1 MEGIKKAREASAF
14 PSPDQV
20 RGEEPGHTSRPMDA
34 SDGLPTPRRYW
45 AIAAIVL
52 AISMAVLD
60 GAIAN
65 VALPAIARDLNAS
78 PAASIWIVNA
88 YQLAVVVS
96 ILPFASLG
104 DILGYRRVF
113 QAGLLVFTLASV
125 ACALSHSLVGLT
137 LARVLQ
143 GFGAAA
149 IMSVNAAL
157 VRFTYPHR
165 LLGRAIGINAL
176 VVAVASALGPPV
188 ASAILSAASWPWL
201 FAVNLPTGALALLIA
216 QWALPHT
223 ERSPHSFDLP
233 SALLNALTF
242 GLLIVGAESLSA
254 GTNLGALALAGGLVA
269 GTVLV
274 RRQLSR
280 ASPLVP
286 VDLLRIPAFAFSV
299 AASVCSF
306 SAQMLAFV
314 SLPFYFQNVL
324 GRDQVETGLLMTPWP
339 VAVAVMAPIA
349 GRLADRF
356 SAAVLCG
363 VGSVVLSAG
372 LTLLALLPV
381 QAPSDVIVCAMVLC
395 GVGFGFFQ
403 APNNRAMLGSAPRAR
418 SGGAGGMQATA
429 RLLGQTCGATLVAF
443 SFRASSSHGSTV
455 ALGLG
460 AGFAAAS
467 AVVSTLRHHRRVDVQ
482 PAR

>member
-1 MEGIKKAREASAF
+1 MDGVKAEL
-14 PSPDQV
+14 
-20 RGEEPGHTSRPMDA
+20 EA

-65 VALPAIARDLNAS
+65 VALPSIARDLNAS

-88 YQLAVVVS
+88 YQLAIVVS
-96 ILPFASLG
+96 LLPFASLG
-104 DILGYRRVF
+104 DIVGYRRVF
-113 QAGLLVFTLASV
+113 QAGLLVFTGASL
-125 ACALSHSLVGLT
+125 ACALSGSLVGLT

-149 IMSVNAAL
+149 LMSVNAAL
-157 VRFTYPHR
+157 VRFTYPNR
-165 LLGRAIGINAL
+165 LLGRAIGINAM
-176 VVAVASALGPPV
+176 VVATCSALGPTI
-188 ASAILSAASWPWL
+188 ASAILSLSSWPWL
-201 FAVNLPTGALALLIA
+201 FAINLPVGTAALLIA
-216 QWALPHT
+216 RQALPHT
-223 ERSPHSFDLP
+223 RRSGLPFDWT

-242 GLLIVGAESLSA
+242 GLLIIGIETLTSGVMPSA
-254 GTNLGALALAGGLVA
+254 LLLAGSLAA
-269 GTVLV
+269 GAVLV

-280 ASPLVP
+280 TSPLVP
-286 VDLLRIPAFAFSV
+286 VDLLRIPVFAFSV
-299 AASVCSF
+299 TASICCF

-324 GRDQVETGLLMTPWP
+324 GRGQVEVGLLMTPWP
-339 VAVAVMAPIA
+339 VAVAIMAPIA

-356 SAAVLCG
+356 SAAILCG
-363 VGSVVLSAG
+363 VGAVVMASG
-372 LTLLALLPV
+372 LALLALLPTH
-381 QAPSDVIVCAMVLC
+381 AASGFIVCGMALC

-403 APNNRAMLGSAPRAR
+403 SPNNRAMLSAAPKAR

-429 RLLGQTCGATLVAF
+429 RLLGQTCGATLVALC
-443 SFRASSSHGSTV
+443 FRASSNHGSTV

-460 AGFAAAS
+460 ACVATVS
-467 AVVSTLRHHRRVDVQ
+467 AVVSTFRYHQQVDVQ
-482 PAR
+482 VTS

>member
-1 MEGIKKAREASAF
+1 MGGSEKTEL
-14 PSPDQV
+14 
-20 RGEEPGHTSRPMDA
+20 EA

-45 AIAAIVL
+45 AIAAILL
-52 AISMAVLD
+52 AITMAVLD

-88 YQLAVVVS
+88 YQLAIVVS
-96 ILPFASLG
+96 LLPFSSLG
-104 DILGYRRVF
+104 DIVGYRRVF
-113 QAGLLVFTLASV
+113 QAGLLVFTLASL
-125 ACALSHSLVGLT
+125 ACALSGSLVGLT

-149 IMSVNAAL
+149 LMSVNAAL
-157 VRFTYPHR
+157 IRFTYPNR

-176 VVAVASALGPPV
+176 VVAVSSAMGPTLASV
-188 ASAILSAASWPWL
+188 ILSVSGWPWL
-201 FAVNLPTGALALLIA
+201 FAINLPTGIVALLIA
-216 QWALPHT
+216 YRSLPHT
-223 ERSPHSFDLP
+223 RRSGLPFDLT

-242 GLLIVGAESLSA
+242 GLLLIGFETL
-254 GTNLGALALAGGLVA
+254 TTGALPAALLLAGGLAA
-269 GTVLV
+269 GSVMV

-280 ASPLVP
+280 TAPLVP
-286 VDLLRIPAFAFSV
+286 VDLLRIPVFAFSV
-299 AASVCSF
+299 VASLCSF

-324 GRDQVETGLLMTPWP
+324 GRGQVETGLLMTPWP
-339 VAVAVMAPIA
+339 VAVAIMAPIA

-356 SAAVLCG
+356 SAALLCG
-363 VGSVVLSAG
+363 VGSVVMAAG
-372 LTLLALLPV
+372 LTLLALLPAHV
-381 QAPSDVIVCAMVLC
+381 ASGAIVCGMVLC

-403 APNNRAMLGSAPRAR
+403 SPNNRAMLSSAPKAR

-429 RLLGQTCGATLVAF
+429 RLLGQTCGATLVAVC
-443 SFRASSSHGSTV
+443 FRAFESRGPTM

-460 AGFAAAS
+460 ACVAAVS
-467 AVVSTLRHHRRVDVQ
+467 AVVSTFRHHRQVDVQ
-482 PAR
+482 VVP

>member
-1 MEGIKKAREASAF
+1 MEDIKTN
-14 PSPDQV
+14 
-20 RGEEPGHTSRPMDA
+20 PGMEA

-45 AIAAIVL
+45 AIVAIVL

-65 VALPAIARDLNAS
+65 VALPAISRNLNAS

-88 YQLAVVVS
+88 YQLAIVVS

-104 DILGYRRVF
+104 DIVGYRRVF
-113 QAGLLVFTLASV
+113 QMGLLVFTLASL
-125 ACALSHSLVGLT
+125 ACALSGSLVGLT
-137 LARVLQ
+137 LSRILQ

-149 IMSVNAAL
+149 VMSVNAAL
-157 VRFTYPHR
+157 VRFTYPNR

-176 VVAVASALGPPV
+176 VVAVSSAVGPTI
-188 ASAILSAASWPWL
+188 ASAILSTASWPWL
-201 FAVNLPTGALALLIA
+201 FAINVPMGTVSLLIA
-216 QWALPHT
+216 RQALPHT
-223 ERSPHSFDLP
+223 RRSGLPFDFT

-242 GLLIVGAESLSA
+242 GLLIIGLESLTTGA
-254 GTNLGALALAGGLVA
+254 LPGALALAGGLTA
-269 GTVLV
+269 GIVLV

-280 ASPLVP
+280 TSPLVP
-286 VDLLRIPAFAFSV
+286 VDLLRIPVFAFSI
-299 AASVCSF
+299 AASICSF

-324 GRDQVETGLLMTPWP
+324 GRSQVETGLLMTPWP

-356 SAAVLCG
+356 SAAILCG
-363 VGSVVLSAG
+363 VGSMVMATG
-372 LTLLALLPV
+372 LTLLALLP
-381 QAPSDVIVCAMVLC
+381 AHAASGIIVLGMTLC

-403 APNNRAMLGSAPRAR
+403 SPNNRAMLSSAPKAR

-429 RLLGQTCGATLVAF
+429 RLLGQTCGATLVAVC
-443 SFRASSSHGSTV
+443 FRAFSSHGPTV

-460 AGFAAAS
+460 ACVSVAS
-467 AVVSTLRHHRRVDVQ
+467 AVVSTFRHHRQVDVQ
-482 PAR
+482 VTP

>member
-1 MEGIKKAREASAF
+1 
-14 PSPDQV
+14 
-20 RGEEPGHTSRPMDA
+20 MDA
-34 SDGLPTPRRYW
+34 SDGLPTPRRYGS
-45 AIAAIVL
+45 IAAIVL
-52 AISMAVLD
+52 AITLAVLD

-65 VALPAIARDLNAS
+65 VALPSIARDLNAS

-88 YQLAVVVS
+88 YQLAVVIS

-104 DILGYRRVF
+104 DILGYRRVY

-125 ACALSHSLVGLT
+125 GCAMSHSLVGLT

-176 VVAVASALGPPV
+176 VVAIASAVGPSV
-188 ASAILSAASWPWL
+188 ASAILSVASWPWL
-201 FAVNLPTGALALLIA
+201 FAVNLPTGTLALLIA
-216 QWALPHT
+216 HFALPHT
-223 ERSPHSFDLP
+223 ERSPHPFDTP
-233 SALLNALTF
+233 SALLNALAF
-242 GLLIVGAESLSA
+242 GLLITGAESLSTGSA
-254 GTNLGALALAGGLVA
+254 LGALGLAGGLAA
-269 GTVLV
+269 GVVLV

-280 ASPLVP
+280 AAPLVP
-286 VDLLRIPAFAFSV
+286 VDLLRIPAFTFSV
-299 AASVCSF
+299 VASVCSF

-324 GRDQVETGLLMTPWP
+324 GRGQVETGLLMTPWP

-363 VGSVVLSAG
+363 VGSVVLAIG
-372 LTLLALLPV
+372 LALLALLPTSATSLTLGCV
-381 QAPSDVIVCAMVLC
+381 MALC

-403 APNNRAMLGSAPRAR
+403 SPNNRAMLGSAPRAR

-429 RLLGQTCGATLVAF
+429 RLLGQTSGATLVAF
-443 SFRASSSHGSTV
+443 SFRASASHGPTL

-460 AGFAAAS
+460 ACFAAAS
-467 AVVSTLRHHRRVDVQ
+467 ALVSTLRHHRQVDVQ
-482 PAR
+482 PAK

>member
-1 MEGIKKAREASAF
+1 
-14 PSPDQV
+14 
-20 RGEEPGHTSRPMDA
+20 MDA

-45 AIAAIVL
+45 AIAAIAL
-52 AISMAVLD
+52 AITMAVLD

-88 YQLAVVVS
+88 YQLAVVIS

-125 ACALSHSLVGLT
+125 ACATSHSLVGLT

-176 VVAVASALGPPV
+176 VVAVS
-188 ASAILSAASWPWL
+188 SAIGPSVAAAILAAAPWPWL
-201 FAVNLPTGALALLIA
+201 FAVNLPTGTLALLLA
-216 QWALPHT
+216 SRALPHT
-223 ERSPHSFDLP
+223 ERSPHPFDTP
-233 SALLNALTF
+233 SALLNALAL
-242 GLLIVGAESLSA
+242 GLFIVGAESLSA
-254 GTNLGALALAGGLVA
+254 GSALGSFALAGGLVA
-269 GTVLV
+269 GFVLV

-299 AASVCSF
+299 VASVCSF

-314 SLPFYFQNVL
+314 SLPFYFQDVL
-324 GRDQVETGLLMTPWP
+324 GRGQVETGLLMTPWP

-363 VGSVVLSAG
+363 VGSVVLSIG
-372 LTLLALLPV
+372 LALLALLPTSATSV
-381 QAPSDVIVCAMVLC
+381 ALGCVMALC

-403 APNNRAMLGSAPRAR
+403 SPNNRAMLGSAPRAR

-443 SFRASSSHGSTV
+443 SFRASASHGPTL

-460 AGFAAAS
+460 ACFAAAS
-467 AVVSTLRHHRRVDVQ
+467 AVVSTLRHHRQVDVQ
-482 PAR
+482 APRPG